1 MDLSELK
8 FNEKGLIP
16 AIAFD
21 VDEQKIVMLA
31 YMNEEA
37 VRRTLETGEVTY
49 WSRSRQDF
57 WVKGQSSGHTQQLQ
71 WIRLDCDGD
80 ALLVGIKQNVA
91 ACHLGYFSCFFRK
104 YEDGEWKVV
113 EEKVFDPDKA
123 YGG

>member
-1 MDLSELK
+1 MDLSQLK

-57 WVKGQSSGHTQQLQ
+57 WVKGQSSGHTQELQ
-71 WIRLDCDGD
+71 WVRLDCDGD

-113 EEKVFDPDKA
+113 EEKVFDPDEA
-123 YGG
+123 YGE

>member
-1 MDLSELK
+1 MDLSQLK

-71 WIRLDCDGD
+71 WVRLDCDGD

-113 EEKVFDPDKA
+113 EEKVFDPDEA
-123 YGG
+123 YGE

>member
-80 ALLVGIKQNVA
+80 ALLVGIKQNIA